1 MVHATGG
8 TPLEQQLAGQLG
20 HNDHTTTGPNWHPW
34 QSDTGQWWATRRGR
48 YRNPMTLGPAHDR
61 AELAGIV
68 EREGGYQLDGR
79 AG

>member
-8 TPLEQQLAGQLG
+8 TPLERLADQLG
-20 HNDHTTTGPNWHPW
+20 HNATADPGWRSW
-34 QSDTGQWWATRRGR
+34 QSDTGMWWATRRGR

-79 AG
+79 TG